1 VSDLP
6 LPPPPATGFRDARAD
21 AVEAAADRA
30 RLAPSVHNT
39 QPWVL
44 VVEPDCLELRADP
57 ARRLPVLDPIGRALV
72 ISVGAALMNA
82 RVALAARGF
91 RVLVERL
98 PDPADPDLLA
108 VVRPLPGRPDAELA
122 ALDEAVPRRRSNRR
136 PFTGA
141 TPDDPLLRRLTRFAA
156 EEDTQLVP
164 VLSEEHRHLVARLTQ
179 EADRLQNADPAYR
192 AELRRWTTRAAE
204 QGDGVPARSVRHV
217 EGTGTGDVPLRDF
230 DTQGAG
236 ELPDADP
243 AGEEAFLL
251 LATREDGYLAWL
263 RCGEAFERVL
273 LELTALGW
281 AASPVTQALEVPVT
295 RLQLRSALAWG
306 GHPQLLL
313 RIGQAAGTP
322 SPPHR
327 RRGDVVRTP
336 GLRYQP
342 PAPSPAP
349 EEPVTPAER
358 RPVSDGRGG
367 TVWI

>member
-6 LPPPPATGFRDARAD
+6 LPPAPTTGFPAARAD
-21 AVEAAADRA
+21 AVETAADRA

-91 RVLVERL
+91 RVVVDRL

-108 VVRPLPGRPDAELA
+108 VVRPVPGRPDAELA
-122 ALDEAVPRRRSNRR
+122 VLDDAVPRRRSNRR
-136 PFTGA
+136 AFTGA
-141 TPDDPLLRRLTRFAA
+141 APDDPLLRRLTRFAA
-156 EEDTQLVP
+156 EEDTELIP
-164 VLSEEHRHLVARLTQ
+164 VLSEDHLRLVARLTQ
-179 EADRLQNADPAYR
+179 EADRVQNADPAYR

-204 QGDGVPARSVRHV
+204 QGDGVPPRAVRHV
-217 EGTGTGDVPLRDF
+217 GGEATDDVPLRDF

-236 ELPDADP
+236 ELADAGT
-243 AGEEAFLL
+243 AGDEAYLL

-273 LELTALGW
+273 LELTAHGW
-281 AASPVTQALEVPVT
+281 AASPVTQAVEVPVT
-295 RLQLRSALAWG
+295 RLQLRSGLAWG

-313 RIGQAAGTP
+313 RVGRATGTP
-322 SPPHR
+322 APPHR

-336 GLRYQP
+336 GQRFQP
-342 PAPSPAP
+342 PAPAPAP
-349 EEPVTPAER
+349 APPAVPAVR

-367 TVWI
+367 TAWI